1 MLSKEQFEEITSR
14 MRKELDDLAFNLTLK
29 IHLIN
34 SVENDDK
41 HIFNVTMYI
50 EEEVINELLDY
61 ADEHWNYDDMMEN
74 LLDDSKCFEIQG
86 YSHEDYEYFDGIFVY
101 KVNRKNKLKQIR
113 FEPCSVNM
121 FDAYTENYA
130 RRCGNYPCKVNF
142 RVEVVDNM
150 EIYDKFYFKYSITN
164 IVGKEKP
171 KQNDEVVK
179 CRRVGGRENKRN

>member
-50 EEEVINELLDY
+50 EGEVINELLDY
-61 ADEHWNYDDMMEN
+61 ADEHWNYDDMMKN

-86 YSHEDYEYFDGIFVY
+86 YSPEDYEYFDGIFVY

-121 FDAYTENYA
+121 FDAYAENYA

-150 EIYDKFYFKYSITN
+150 EIYDKFCFKYSITN
-164 IVGKEKP
+164 IVGKKQP
-171 KQNDEVVK
+171 K
-179 CRRVGGRENKRN
+179 